1 VVRSIDEQMP
11 EDARGDALLSEFDP
25 DADIFSQAHG
35 EVAPGA

>member
-11 EDARGDALLSEFDP
+11 EDARGDALLSEP
-25 DADIFSQAHG
+25 NPNAGIFARAHG